1 MIYIINIRFALTMYC
16 SKLTNQ
22 TNQTMESLSS
32 VENVPSPDQCWL
44 QCIGVLKSF
53 ADGSI
58 RMGNEVGSSLMD

>member
-1 MIYIINIRFALTMYC
+1 MYC

-58 RMGNEVGSSLMD
+58 HMGSEVGS